1 MKPSL
6 LIWDWNGTLLDDL
19 DLCNRCLNDLLDA
32 YGYAQRYDAAA
43 YKEIF
48 GFPIQ
53 DYYVR
58 AGFDFTRHPYEA
70 LAEHYMEEYLPA
82 AEGCGLCPGAHGA
95 LKWARDAGIRQVIL
109 SASQL
114 PILRRQVE
122 ERSLSG
128 FFDELL
134 GQSDIYA
141 RGKKETGALLFKGK
155 RHRPGQRGA
164 GGRHPARLRGS
175 KRHGHPLRA
184 LRRRPPE
191 PGPAGDR
198 RGAGDR
204 HPERAARLP
213 GRPVIA
219 NKKPSRPGW
228 LFYCNMLQATN
239 RNTARKCK
247 RLPARMN
254 RWNSSWKPQLGL
266 RLGRFAMYI
275 TAPTE

>member
-58 AGFDFTRHPYEA
+58 AGFDFSRHPYEA

-82 AEGCGLCPGAHGA
+82 AESCGLCPGAHGA

-141 RGKKETGALLFKGK
+141 RGKKETGLSYLKESGIDPASAVLVGDTLHDFEVASAMGT
-155 RHRPGQRGA
+155 RCVLCAA
-164 GGRHPARLRGS
+164 GHQSRARL
-175 KRHGHPLRA
+175 
-184 LRRRPPE
+184 E
-191 PGPAGDR
+191 TAGV
-198 RGAGDR
+198 
-204 HPERAARLP
+204 
-213 GRPVIA
+213 PVIDTL
-219 NKKPSRPGW
+219 NE
-228 LFYCNMLQATN
+228 
-239 RNTARKCK
+239 
-247 RLPARMN
+247 LPAC
-254 RWNSSWKPQLGL
+254 LAGL
-266 RLGRFAMYI
+266 
-275 TAPTE
+275 